1 MDAQEKPNKQ
11 RYTLT
16 LTKQNV
22 DDAEEIQKQLSGGKN
37 ISALLDGLLSDW
49 VKEQKGNEVFE
60 KIMQEAL
67 ENLREEKISNKDL
80 TAIGVLNNVDKR
92 TELLNEVKRIV
103 KKKKKD
109 GGKS

>member
-1 MDAQEKPNKQ
+1 
-11 RYTLT
+11 
-16 LTKQNV
+16 
-22 DDAEEIQKQLSGGKN
+22 
-37 ISALLDGLLSDW
+37 
-49 VKEQKGNEVFE
+49 
-60 KIMQEAL
+60 MQEAL